1 MGAATGYAS
10 YLDSTTDMG
19 GRSHAA
25 WNENGMLLF
34 ASWDPVAG
42 RWGDAAQIA
51 NATDAR
57 NIQLTAGRVKGS
69 TQPLLL
75 ASWESGDLN
84 NADINL
90 SIGFYETDAQLVWS
104 DVVPI
109 RANGVADRNHTVG
122 TGDGVFVITNEVRND
137 PFNQP
142 QSGAAYA
149 DSDLAT
155 TILTVSHNAASS
167 GSANTLIENA
177 QPGTAYTVHQLQSGE
192 RLLRVLVNGQW
203 IGLTK
208 GDETGVLLDKLGTL
222 KHSASDAITFTP
234 SAPFGSSNGSIE
246 FTFEKLDASN
256 YIGRASAE
264 VFAKTAATGNLSTAD
279 YRLTIAEAGAG
290 KPYESLPISFSQA
303 INKER
308 ISRAARTALVP
319 RNPSLASFRELSGDG
334 VFGDRAQDAYRAKLL
349 QQQLLRSNGP
359 TSAAGIEPQQQQ
371 VAYTNQQVT
380 YAGSWGIGSTNSSTT
395 TSGGN
400 VAIGFPLNGDGYE
413 LNPNLPVGWRVNFA
427 DISKGGD
434 GADFPLVNFAS
445 TSLGN
450 NFQFGLS
457 GSTQY
462 VKRPASVG
470 YRSSLFF
477 FVGDEIDSAE
487 YWKKKT
493 GDNDEKIKGY
503 IEKYSTKKRNGS
515 PSTRTKETS
524 YRSGKG
530 LTLFVLFGM
539 PIKLRAVQL
548 GWESSARYAF
558 QNAAAPYSINRN
570 ASAIGFVVRLGF
582 QFGAEARV
590 KLGALGVPAL
600 NDFTLVQAR
609 ASFTSTFNFR
619 FYATSRNVDYPIGE
633 PSRVLEYK
641 QDLSKARL
649 TFGLL
654 GGATGRTAFNAIYW
668 ANVGLRA
675 GGGIASANGLGQY
688 NVGAPTTKTNPG
700 VTAASGI
707 VSLASNLP
715 WMLAAVEGLVDYA
728 NGQKT
733 NPAYSSEFF
742 VTFGVDAELRGS
754 IDVLNRM
761 FGAGVAF
768 TLGFEIGGGTNGII
782 LIGRAG
788 MSIWATLAGLD
799 ITLFRASITGVV
811 GNGGINPQALL
822 NPEDRSVVR
831 LLDYTPGAAAAF
843 SAAGLRSDLRA
854 AAQWQVQRFTGS
866 DGIAREGASSGRLI
880 RAVVAVPL
888 DVSAADL
895 NPDGTIKGLRLRI
908 DSPGSC

>member
-1 MGAATGYAS
+1 MAGAAGYAS
-10 YLDSTTDMG
+10 YLDSATDMG

-25 WNENGMLLF
+25 WNENGVLLF

-57 NIQLTAGRVKGS
+57 NIQLTPGRVKGS

-142 QSGAAYA
+142 QTGAAYA

-155 TILTVSHNAASS
+155 TILTVTHNAASS

-177 QPGTAYTVHQLQSGE
+177 QAGTAYTVHQLQSGE
-192 RLLRVLVNGQW
+192 RLLRVLANGQW

-234 SAPFGSSNGSIE
+234 SAPFSSSNGSIE
-246 FTFEKLDASN
+246 FIVEKLDASN

-279 YRLTIAEAGAG
+279 YRLTIEEAGAG

-303 INKER
+303 INNER

-319 RNPSLASFRELSGDG
+319 RNPSLASYRELSGDG
-334 VFGDRAQDAYRAKLL
+334 VFGDRAQDAYFAKLL
-349 QQQLLRSNGP
+349 QQQWLRSNGQA
-359 TSAAGIEPQQQQ
+359 SVAGIEPQQQQ
-371 VAYTNQQVT
+371 QVAFTNQQVT
-380 YAGSWGIGSTNSSTT
+380 YASSWGVGSTNSSTT
-395 TSGGN
+395 TSGSGGT

-413 LNPNLPVGWRVNFA
+413 LNPNLPVSWRVNFA
-427 DISKGGD
+427 DVSKGGD
-434 GADFPLVNFAS
+434 GADFPLANFAK

-462 VKRPASVG
+462 VKRPTSVG
-470 YRSSLFF
+470 YRSSLFLF
-477 FVGDEIDSAE
+477 FGDEIDPSQLSKE
-487 YWKKKT
+487 TGKKAD
-493 GDNDEKIKGY
+493 DNKIT
-503 IEKYSTKKRNGS
+503 KYSTLNNNKGGNTSIRS
-515 PSTRTKETS
+515 KETS
-524 YRSGKG
+524 WRTGKG
-530 LTLFVLFGM
+530 LTLFWLFGM

-558 QNAAAPYSINRN
+558 QNATAPYSVNRN
-570 ASAIGFVVRLGF
+570 ALAVGFVVRLGF
-582 QFGAEARV
+582 QFGAEARL

-609 ASFTSTFNFR
+609 ASLTVTINNR
-619 FYATSRNVDYPIGE
+619 YYLTSRNVDYPISE

-654 GGATGRTAFNAIYW
+654 GVLLGVPHSMQFTGPMW
-668 ANVGLRA
+668 ASELVEALPLPMGWVDTTLVLQPQQPTQVPRLYRGLCHWLQTCRGCWQLLRA
-675 GGGIASANGLGQY
+675 
-688 NVGAPTTKTNPG
+688 
-700 VTAASGI
+700 
-707 VSLASNLP
+707 
-715 WMLAAVEGLVDYA
+715 
-728 NGQKT
+728 
-733 NPAYSSEFF
+733 
-742 VTFGVDAELRGS
+742 
-754 IDVLNRM
+754 
-761 FGAGVAF
+761 
-768 TLGFEIGGGTNGII
+768 
-782 LIGRAG
+782 
-788 MSIWATLAGLD
+788 
-799 ITLFRASITGVV
+799 
-811 GNGGINPQALL
+811 
-822 NPEDRSVVR
+822 
-831 LLDYTPGAAAAF
+831 
-843 SAAGLRSDLRA
+843 
-854 AAQWQVQRFTGS
+854 
-866 DGIAREGASSGRLI
+866 
-880 RAVVAVPL
+880 
-888 DVSAADL
+888 
-895 NPDGTIKGLRLRI
+895 
-908 DSPGSC
+908 